1 MFGRR
6 RKKRD
11 EETERTGTEAAP
23 SREGAA
29 GAVSFGNEIEPER
42 SREQQPKDADRHRSS
57 GPWDSTEDAP
67 EANRMDLGSMQLPME
82 QGTEIQVN
90 VAQDAQG
97 KQKIIGVTLVR
108 GKSALQVQPF
118 AAPKSSGL
126 WDEMRE
132 ELREQV
138 VKQGGKA
145 EEHDGTFGPELK
157 ALVPVK
163 GRTTEDGKQLA
174 QRVRFIGV
182 DGPRWVLRGVI
193 RGEGASKPE
202 VMAEVE
208 HLFSN
213 IVVVRGDHPVPPSE
227 LLPIT
232 VPKQIQEKMAEA
244 AKTRAAQQAAQRGN
258 AGRSPNGAAPGA
270 QPGGA
275 GGQPGQPGGA
285 AGGPGE

>member
-11 EETERTGTEAAP
+11 EETGRTEPKAVPG
-23 SREGAA
+23 REGAA
-29 GAVSFGNEIEPER
+29 GEVSFGNEVEPEAPK
-42 SREQQPKDADRHRSS
+42 EQPVKDADRHRST
-57 GPWDSTEDAP
+57 GPWDSTEDVP
-67 EANRMDLGSMQLPME
+67 EAKRMDLGSIQLPME

-126 WDEMRE
+126 WDEMRG

-138 VKQGGKA
+138 VKQGGKV
-145 EEHDGTFGPELK
+145 EDHEGTFGPELK
-157 ALVPVK
+157 ALIPVK
-163 GRTTEDGKQLA
+163 GRKNEDGKQLA

-208 HLFSN
+208 QLFAN
-213 IVVVRGDHPVPPSE
+213 IVVVRGDQPVPPSE
-227 LLPIT
+227 LLQIT
-232 VPKQIQEKMAEA
+232 VPKQIQEQMAEA
-244 AKTRAAQQAAQRGN
+244 AKVRAAQQAAQRGN
-258 AGRSPNGAAPGA
+258 AGRSPNGAAPGGQSGPSGSA
-270 QPGGA
+270 SSGA
-275 GGQPGQPGGA
+275 G
-285 AGGPGE
+285 ES

>member
-11 EETERTGTEAAP
+11 QETERTAEETRPKE
-23 SREGAA
+23 RRGAA
-29 GAVSFGNEIEPER
+29 GAVSFDNEVEPER
-42 SREQQPKDADRHRSS
+42 PSAQPAKAEDRHRVG
-57 GPWDSTEDAP
+57 GPWDTTEDAP
-67 EANRMDLGSMQLPME
+67 EAKRMDLGSMLLPTD
-82 QGTEIQVN
+82 QGAEIQVN
-90 VAQDAQG
+90 VAQDDKG

-108 GKSALQVQPF
+108 GKTALQVQPF

-138 VKQGGKA
+138 TRQGGKV
-145 EEHDGTFGPELK
+145 EDHEGTFGPELRAVIPIK
-157 ALVPVK
+157 DK
-163 GRTTEDGKQLA
+163 KTEDGRQLG

-202 VMAEVE
+202 VMAEIEQV
-208 HLFSN
+208 FAG
-213 IVVVRGDHPVPPSE
+213 IVVVRGDQPAPPSE

-232 VPKQIQEKMAEA
+232 VPKEIQEQMATA
-244 AKTRAAQQAAQRGN
+244 AKQRAAQQAAQRGN
-258 AGRSPNGAAPGA
+258 AGRSPNGSA
-270 QPGGA
+270 Q
-275 GGQPGQPGGA
+275 
-285 AGGPGE
+285 GPPTTDGPVQA

>member
-11 EETERTGTEAAP
+11 NGTDRTGTEAGP
-23 SREGAA
+23 TRGGAA
-29 GAVSFGNEIEPER
+29 GDVSFGNEVEPEAR
-42 SREQQPKDADRHRSS
+42 RDQPAKDADRHRAT

-67 EANRMDLGSMQLPME
+67 EAGRMDLGSIRVPME

-90 VAQDAQG
+90 VAQDGKG

-138 VKQGGKA
+138 VKQGGKV
-145 EEHDGTFGPELK
+145 EDHDGTFGPELK

-163 GRTTEDGKQLA
+163 GRTTDDGKQLA

-193 RGEGASKPE
+193 RGDGASKPE
-202 VMAEVE
+202 VMAEIE
-208 HLFSN
+208 ELFAG
-213 IVVVRGDHPVPPSE
+213 IVVVRGDQPVPPNE
-227 LLPIT
+227 LLQIT
-232 VPKQIQEKMAEA
+232 VPKQIQEQMAQA
-244 AKTRAAQQAAQRGN
+244 AKTRAAQQTAQHGN
-258 AGRSPNGAAPGA
+258 AGRSPNGAAPDT
-270 QPGGA
+270 
-275 GGQPGQPGGA
+275 
-285 AGGPGE
+285 GGPAVPGEAPNGSGES

>member
-11 EETERTGTEAAP
+11 EQTERTKPEAAP
-23 SREGAA
+23 RREGAA
-29 GAVSFGNEIEPER
+29 GAVSFGNEIEPEA
-42 SREQQPKDADRHRSS
+42 QAQPDKEADRHRSS
-57 GPWDSTEDAP
+57 GPWDAGEDAP
-67 EANRMDLGSMQLPME
+67 ESKRMDLGSMLLPMA

-90 VAQDAQG
+90 VAQDAQR

-138 VKQGGKA
+138 VKQGGKV
-145 EEHDGTFGPELK
+145 EDHDGTFGPELK

-163 GRTTEDGKQLA
+163 GRRTEDGKQLA

-202 VMAEVE
+202 VMAEIE
-208 HLFSN
+208 QLFAD
-213 IVVVRGDHPVPPSE
+213 IVVVRGDQPVPPSE

-232 VPKQIQEKMAEA
+232 VPKEIQEKMAEA
-244 AKTRAAQQAAQRGN
+244 AKARAAQQAAQSGN

-270 QPGGA
+270 QPG
-275 GGQPGQPGGA
+275 PSGGA
-285 AGGPGE
+285 PAGSGES

>member
-11 EETERTGTEAAP
+11 AKTESTGTEAAP
-23 SREGAA
+23 RREGAA
-29 GAVSFGNEIEPER
+29 GAVSFGNEIEPEGPA
-42 SREQQPKDADRHRSS
+42 EQPTKEADRHRAT
-57 GPWDSTEDAP
+57 GPWDSAEEVP
-67 EANRMDLGSMQLPME
+67 EARRMDLGSMLVPMA

-90 VAQDAQG
+90 VAQDAQR
-97 KQKIIGVTLVR
+97 KQKVIGVTLTR
-108 GKSALQVQPF
+108 DKSALQVQPF

-138 VKQGGKA
+138 VKQGGKV
-145 EEHDGTFGPELK
+145 EDHDGTFGPELR

-163 GRTTEDGKQLA
+163 GRKTEDGKQLA

-202 VMAEVE
+202 AMSEIE
-208 HLFSN
+208 QLFAD
-213 IVVVRGDHPVPPSE
+213 IVVVRGHQPVPPNE

-232 VPKQIQEKMAEA
+232 VPKQVQEQMAQA
-244 AKTRAAQQAAQRGN
+244 AKARAAQQAAQRGN
-258 AGRSPNGAAPGA
+258 AGRSPNGAAPGGQA
-270 QPGGA
+270 DRA
-275 GGQPGQPGGA
+275 GETPNGS
-285 AGGPGE
+285 GPS

>member
-11 EETERTGTEAAP
+11 DKTDRTGTEAAP
-23 SREGAA
+23 GSEGAA

-42 SREQQPKDADRHRSS
+42 AREQPAKEADRHRAT
-57 GPWDSTEDAP
+57 GPWDEAEEFP
-67 EANRMDLGSMQLPME
+67 EARRMDLGSMRLPME

-90 VAQDAQG
+90 VAQDRQG

-138 VKQGGKA
+138 LKQGGKA
-145 EEHDGTFGPELK
+145 EDHDGTFGPELR
-157 ALVPVK
+157 AVIPVK
-163 GRTTEDGKQLA
+163 GRTTEDGKQLG

-193 RGEGASKPE
+193 RGEGAVKPE
-202 VMAEVE
+202 LMAEIE
-208 HLFSN
+208 QLFAN
-213 IVVVRGDHPVPPSE
+213 IVVVRGDQPVPPSE
-227 LLPIT
+227 LLSIT
-232 VPKQIQEKMAEA
+232 VPKEVQEQMAQA
-244 AKTRAAQQAAQRGN
+244 AKARAAQQAAQRGN
-258 AGRSPNGAAPGA
+258 AGHSPNGAA
-270 QPGGA
+270 GGS
-275 GGQPGQPGGA
+275 GQSV
-285 AGGPGE
+285 

>member
-11 EETERTGTEAAP
+11 EETERAG
-23 SREGAA
+23 REQSGSKERHGAA
-29 GAVSFGNEIEPER
+29 GAVSFDNEVEPER
-42 SREQQPKDADRHRSS
+42 PSGQPVKDEDRYRPT

-67 EANRMDLGSMQLPME
+67 DIKRMDLGSMLLPME

-90 VAQDAQG
+90 VAQDGQG

-108 GKSALQVQPF
+108 GKTALQVQPF

-132 ELREQV
+132 ELRTQV
-138 VKQGGKA
+138 TGQGGRV
-145 EEHDGTFGPELK
+145 EDHDGTFGPELQ
-157 ALVPVK
+157 AVIPIK
-163 GRTTEDGKQLA
+163 GKKTEDGRQLG

-193 RGEGASKPE
+193 RGEGATKPE
-202 VMAEVE
+202 MMSEVE
-208 HLFSN
+208 RIFAG
-213 IVVVRGDHPVPPSE
+213 IVVVRGDQPVPPNE

-232 VPKQIQEKMAEA
+232 VPKQIQEQMAAA
-244 AKTRAAQQAAQRGN
+244 AKQRAAQQAAQRGN
-258 AGRSPNGAAPGA
+258 AGSSPNGSGPDT
-270 QPGGA
+270 GGA
-275 GGQPGQPGGA
+275 TPV
-285 AGGPGE
+285 